1 MRDSADGNPGPPRPS
16 RIAHFT
22 DTWLP
27 RRDGVVTSVQTLD
40 RQLRAAGDQSLVV
53 VPRHRDAVAEPGQ
66 SLLTLRS
73 LPCGVG
79 QLRLAPLPGRR
90 HTDAIA
96 GWAPDIVHVHTVGP
110 VGLLGVYAATRLGLP
125 LVHTYHTDLHAYA
138 DAYRVPTRALQVAVA
153 AYRRRLAPGGRPGIR
168 QVVDDPRHA
177 LVDEGLRLLF
187 GQADAV
193 VLPTRAI
200 LDRVRLPVAADRL
213 HVLPTGVEV
222 RTVRSAE
229 VVAFR
234 QRHGLSSRDRLVLS
248 VGRVT
253 AEKGIDLLLP
263 AFARVLAA
271 QPRARLVL
279 IGPVYERE
287 AFTAALR
294 DSGLGRRVVLAGELP
309 PERVAAGYAAAVQS
323 GGLLAFASQTDTQG
337 LVLSEAAHAGLPCV
351 MVDAGLLAAGP
362 LAGAALC
369 APANPEAFGAAI
381 ERLLSN
387 PVLSTALADRAR
399 RAVVE
404 HTPQAYL
411 ASMLSIYAAA
421 AGLRGRLAA

>member
-1 MRDSADGNPGPPRPS
+1 MRDSALPGPS

-27 RRDGVVTSVQTLD
+27 RRDGVVTSLQTLD
-40 RQLRAAGDQSLVV
+40 RQLRAAGRQSLVV

-66 SLLTLRS
+66 SLHTLRS

-96 GWAPDIVHVHTVGP
+96 GWEPDLVHVHTVGP
-110 VGLLGVYAATRLGLP
+110 IGLLGVYAATRLGVP

-138 DAYRVPTRALQVAVA
+138 DAYRVPTRALQLAVA
-153 AYRRRLAPGGRPGIR
+153 AYRRRLAPGGRPAMRTVG
-168 QVVDDPRHA
+168 DNPRRA

-187 GQADAV
+187 GQSDAV

-200 LDRVRLPVAADRL
+200 LDRVRLPVPADRL
-213 HVLPTGVEV
+213 HVLPTGVEG
-222 RTVRSAE
+222 RTVRSSE
-229 VVAFR
+229 VMAFR
-234 QRHGLSSRDRLVLS
+234 QRHGVSTRDRLVLS

-271 QPRARLVL
+271 EPRARLVL
-279 IGPVYERE
+279 VGTVYDRE
-287 AFTAALR
+287 ALSAALR
-294 DSGLGRRVVLAGELP
+294 ASGLGRRVVLAGELAP
-309 PERVAAGYAAAVQS
+309 QRVAAAYAAAVQS
-323 GGLLAFASQTDTQG
+323 GGVLAFASRTDTQG

-351 MVDAGLLAAGP
+351 MVDAELLAAGP

-369 APANPEAFGAAI
+369 APATTAGFGAAI
-381 ERLLSN
+381 ERLLAN
-387 PVLSTALADRAR
+387 PVLAGALADRAR
-399 RAVVE
+399 RAVLA
-404 HTPQAYL
+404 HTPQAYVT
-411 ASMLSIYAAA
+411 SMLSIYAAA
-421 AGLRGRLAA
+421 AGVRDRMAA

>member
-1 MRDSADGNPGPPRPS
+1 MRESADRRPC

-40 RQLRAAGDQSLVV
+40 RQLRAAGDESLVV
-53 VPRHRDAVAEPGQ
+53 VPRHRRAVAEPGQ
-66 SLLTLRS
+66 SLHTLRS

-79 QLRLAPLPGRR
+79 QLRLAAMPSRR
-90 HTDAIA
+90 QIDAI
-96 GWAPDIVHVHTVGP
+96 GRWAPDVVHVHTVGP
-110 VGLLGVYAATRLGLP
+110 VGLLGVCAATRFGLP
-125 LVHTYHTDLHAYA
+125 LVTTYHTDLHAYA
-138 DAYRVPTRALQVAVA
+138 DAYRVPTRALQVAVS
-153 AYRRRLAPGGRPGIR
+153 AYRRRLDPLGRQPMRAVG
-168 QVVDDPRHA
+168 DNPRHS
-177 LVDEGLRLLF
+177 LLDDGLRLLF
-187 GQADAV
+187 GRADAV

-200 LDRVRLPVAADRL
+200 LDRVRLPVPADRL

-222 RTVRSAE
+222 RTVRSSE
-229 VVAFR
+229 VMAFR

-279 IGPVYERE
+279 VGPIYDRP
-287 AFTAALR
+287 AITALLQA
-294 DSGLGRRVVLAGELP
+294 SGLGRRVVLAGELP
-309 PERVAAGYAAAVQS
+309 PDRVAAGYAAAVQS

-351 MVDAGLLAAGP
+351 MVDAELLAAGP

-369 APANPEAFGAAI
+369 APATAEAFGDAI
-381 ERLLSN
+381 ERLLTN
-387 PVLSTALADRAR
+387 PILATAIADRAR
-399 RAVVE
+399 RAVLA

-411 ASMLSIYAAA
+411 ASMLAVYAAA
-421 AGLRGRLAA
+421 AGRRVRIAA